1 MGTRRAP
8 IGGRT
13 PTGARLAL
21 PLAVLLAVLL
31 VGCGGSGGTSA
42 TTAQP
47 GDSADGAAPSG
58 TSVGAPSGPGGTPG
72 VEPGTPGSGA
82 PGSSG
87 TSPTQVVTGTG
98 GATGAGAPVP
108 WSVPPTPSLTN
119 PPRAASG
126 TAKLTILLD
135 NGFGVRTTWTLTCDP
150 AGGTHPDSA
159 VACGVLGA
167 NGTMALPEPRAD
179 LACTEQYGGPQKA
192 KITGRWRGRVVNSQL
207 SLENGCQVSRWEA
220 LLGLLPPGGMSG

>member
-8 IGGRT
+8 SGGRT
-13 PTGARLAL
+13 PTGAG
-21 PLAVLLAVLL
+21 LAVLLAVLL
-31 VGCGGSGGTSA
+31 VGCGGTSA

-58 TSVGAPSGPGGTPG
+58 TSVGATSDPGGPLG
-72 VEPGTPGSGA
+72 VEPGNGGGE

-119 PPRAASG
+119 RPRAASG

-167 NGTMALPEPRAD
+167 KGTAALPEPRAD

-192 KITGRWRGRVVNSQL
+192 KITGRWRGTVVNAQL
-207 SLENGCQVSRWEA
+207 SLENGCQISRWEA
-220 LLGLLPPGGMSG
+220 LLGLLPPGGVTG